1 MLKFNILN
9 FNYNFFLDINEI
21 GLEADLNLSENL
33 LISNN
38 LNINLINKFSKGNL
52 IYILLLFELFN
63 LQNIYNNIYNIQSE
77 FVVFNLI
84 D

>member
-1 MLKFNILN
+1 MLKFNLLN
-9 FNYNFFLDINEI
+9 FNYNFFLDINEL
-21 GLEADLNLSENL
+21 GLEDLNLSESL

-63 LQNIYNNIYNIQSE
+63 LQNIYNNTYNSE
-77 FVVFNLI
+77 FVFLNLI

>member
-63 LQNIYNNIYNIQSE
+63 LQNIYNSIYNSE

>member
-21 GLEADLNLSENL
+21 ELEDLNLSENL
-33 LISNN
+33 LINNN

-63 LQNIYNNIYNIQSE
+63 LQNIYNSTYKSE
-77 FVVFNLI
+77 FVFLNLI